1 MDRIVAQDEQ
11 LVSISKLDRTGT
23 SDFNAF
29 SCQVIHEKPSDPH
42 AFLSAQILKHAHV
55 SEVFCVESLLILDA
69 LGPAQAQSSPKKSNG
84 HFPRLQRSKR
94 RCKRRCLSKT
104 LGRCKISRLYATFG
118 YIWT

>member
-55 SEVFCVESLLILDA
+55 SEVFLCREPA
-69 LGPAQAQSSPKKSNG
+69 LGCFGACTSPEFTKKKQWSFSKAAKKQAEMQAEMLEQDTWAVQN
-84 HFPRLQRSKR
+84 LA
-94 RCKRRCLSKT
+94 T
-104 LGRCKISRLYATFG
+104 LCN
-118 YIWT
+118 IWT

>member
-55 SEVFCVESLLILDA
+55 SEVFLCREPADLGCFGACTSPEFTKKKAMVIFQGCKEASGDA
-69 LGPAQAQSSPKKSNG
+69 SGDA
-84 HFPRLQRSKR
+84 
-94 RCKRRCLSKT
+94 
-104 LGRCKISRLYATFG
+104 
-118 YIWT
+118 